1 MKFSG
6 CIPHRLKKSSKYF
19 FFGLLRIT
27 ISAESVDCFGQ
38 KFFFVIFSP
47 KPKSAPKINKIG
59 VGRFLLCLPYA
70 KGLPKF
76 MLNDT
81 QKGVIYQLVPTYW
94 KDGEMFLKCRL
105 KHVKCDF
112 HGTVFPKINPYKS
125 KLSGGLKISEIT
137 AIFGNRYNS
146 ELYNVSN
153 YRGFEVSEHA
163 KLCYNYLYKC
173 MDQSIN
179 TF

>member
-1 MKFSG
+1 
-6 CIPHRLKKSSKYF
+6 
-19 FFGLLRIT
+19 
-27 ISAESVDCFGQ
+27 
-38 KFFFVIFSP
+38 
-47 KPKSAPKINKIG
+47 
-59 VGRFLLCLPYA
+59 
-70 KGLPKF
+70 

-163 KLCYNYLYKC
+163 KLCYNYLYGELVSEMIKTGSANHNILPIIISSTVYVFFKALKNILLRFLVQKLRWIKLNFSTIFVKFVK
-173 MDQSIN
+173 MIIVILK
-179 TF
+179 TVMFLVKT